1 MTSPAAT
8 PAAES
13 IPDVTVIT
21 GAYNSMP
28 YITRSVTSVLEQTIG
43 TDRLE
48 ILVINDGST
57 DGTGAELDRL
67 AAAHPRLTVLHQENS
82 GGPAGP
88 RNVGLERA
96 TGRYVF
102 FLDADDYLGRETLA
116 RMVETADANGTDV
129 VVGKMIGVNGRN
141 APTSMYHQNL
151 ARTDVFSS
159 RVYWTLNPMKLFR
172 RELVEQHKLR
182 FRPELRVGQDQPFTS
197 AAYLHAGGI
206 SVIADYDCVYWV
218 KRDDGGNNTSRT
230 KGTEP
235 RIRFMRAMFELVGE
249 HVPEGPRR
257 DHLLARHYSIDLPH
271 TIRQLRREK
280 HAGDRQTA
288 FQDMRALFAQWYTE
302 GAAAGLSVIERLL
315 MELVRRGDLDDLLA
329 ASKYHR
335 KLGDRDAA
343 HLVEDGRV
351 YAQYPFFRDP
361 ARNIPDE
368 FYDVTGELPVPF
380 RIGKAGLDADTGVL
394 HFSGKVKA
402 PAPDGWSAPPELLLG
417 QRGGIVQHR
426 LPLAL
431 DPQRDDEGHQNFRL
445 DVDPATAGGGEP
457 LAEALWDLSLAC
469 GDGNVTR
476 FGDQRARGLLRQPAT
491 HVNPAY
497 AGTGQVVTLYAT
509 RSTGLLTLEVG
520 EIKHKADQRIE
531 AAAQRGTRRDEL
543 VVDVRATVTGLPE
556 NAVRLDVEGPAG
568 VIASA
573 VAEPRKTSGATRTYR
588 ARLRLP
594 REVRR
599 QRDTW
604 TPKVTVRAGG
614 LGWTVPV
621 HLAEPGPDG
630 SSGAPP
636 AGGRSLTTVLRT
648 ARARLAA
655 RK

>member
-1 MTSPAAT
+1 MTSPAAKA
-8 PAAES
+8 PAGP

-43 TDRLE
+43 TDRLQ

-67 AAAHPRLTVLHQENS
+67 AAENPALTVIHQENS

-182 FRPELRVGQDQPFTS
+182 FRPELKVGQDQPFTS
-197 AAYLHAGGI
+197 AAYLHADGI
-206 SVIADYDCVYWV
+206 SVIGDYECVYWV
-218 KRDDGGNNTSRT
+218 KRDDGGNNTSVT
-230 KGTEP
+230 KGTAP

-249 HVPEGPRR
+249 HVPDGPRR

-280 HAGDRQTA
+280 NAGDRQTA
-288 FQDMRALFAQWYTE
+288 FQDMREMFAQWYTE
-302 GAAAGLSVIERLL
+302 GAAARLSVIERLL
-315 MELVRRGDLDDLLA
+315 MELVRRGDLDDLIA

-335 KLGDRDAA
+335 KLGDLDAE
-343 HLVEDGRV
+343 HLVENGRV
-351 YAQYPFFRDP
+351 YARYPFFRDP
-361 ARNIPDE
+361 ARNIPDG
-368 FYDVTGELPVPF
+368 FYDVTDELPVPF
-380 RIGKAGLDADTGVL
+380 RVGTAGLDAATGVVHL
-394 HFSGKVKA
+394 TGRVKA
-402 PAPDGWSAPPELLLG
+402 PAPDGWSAPPEMLLK

-426 LPLAL
+426 LPLL
-431 DPQRDDEGHQNFRL
+431 LQEKRDRDGYQDFRL
-445 DVDPATAGGGEP
+445 DIDPATAGGGEP

-469 GDGNVTR
+469 GDANVTR
-476 FGDQRARGLLRQPAT
+476 FGDENDLNLAKQPAMHAAPT
-491 HVNPAY
+491 H
-497 AGTGQVVTLYAT
+497 AGSGQVVTLYAT
-509 RSTGLLTLEVG
+509 RSTGHLTLELG
-520 EIKHKADQRIE
+520 EIKHRAAKRFE
-531 AAAQRGTRRDEL
+531 AAARAGARGDEL
-543 VVDVRATVTGLPE
+543 AVDVRATVSGLPAD
-556 NAVRLDVEGPAG
+556 AVRLDVEGPAG
-568 VIASA
+568 VVASA
-573 VAEPRKTSGATRTYR
+573 VARPGRAAGVTRTYR

-594 REVRR
+594 REARKRR
-599 QRDTW
+599 DAF
-604 TPKVTVRAGG
+604 TPKITVRAGS
-614 LGWTVPV
+614 LAWTVPV
-621 HLAEPGPDG
+621 RPAEPEPAGA
-630 SSGAPP
+630 APP
-636 AGGRSLTTVLRT
+636 AGRG
-648 ARARLAA
+648 LAA
-655 RK
+655 MLRSARSRRAART